1 MGGSCP
7 INFIYYFP
15 FFSSRIAFYP
25 TYPTYPIYPIYPTYP
40 TYPIYPI
47 YSEQLFCCIFCYR
60 NIYFNSALS
69 NNLN

>member
-47 YSEQLFCCIFCYR
+47 YSE
-60 NIYFNSALS
+60 
-69 NNLN
+69 